1 MLAYYYLAE
10 DNQKTLFME
19 QIIKTR
25 IIKMIEQEMIEE
37 ILIPENQIQK
47 RVEQLGEQI
56 SRDYQ
61 GKQLFCIGVLR
72 GAIVF
77 LADLARY
84 IKVPMVIDF
93 MSISSYGISTE
104 SSGVV
109 RILKD
114 LDENIE
120 NKDVLI
126 VEDIIDTGLTLDYLL
141 RMLKSRKPASLKVCT
156 LLNKKERKKIKV
168 PIDYCGFDIPD
179 KFVVGY
185 GLDFN
190 GLYRNIPYILVL
202 KPEYYNNKLIY

>member
-1 MLAYYYLAE
+1 
-10 DNQKTLFME
+10 
-19 QIIKTR
+19 
-25 IIKMIEQEMIEE
+25 MIVQEMIEE

-47 RVEQLGEQI
+47 KVEQLGEQI

-61 GKQLFCIGVLR
+61 GKELFCIGVLR
-72 GAIVF
+72 GAIIF
-77 LADLARY
+77 LADLARF
-84 IKVPMVIDF
+84 IKVPMIIDF
-93 MSISSYGISTE
+93 ISISSYGISTE

-156 LLNKKERKKIKV
+156 LLNKKERKKIDV

-185 GLDFN
+185 GLDYN

-202 KPEYYNNKLIY
+202 KSEYYNNKIEVD

>member
-1 MLAYYYLAE
+1 
-10 DNQKTLFME
+10 
-19 QIIKTR
+19 
-25 IIKMIEQEMIEE
+25 MIEQEKIEE

-47 RVEQLGEQI
+47 KVEELGNRITQ
-56 SRDYQ
+56 DYQ
-61 GKQLFCIGVLR
+61 GKELICIGILR
-72 GAIVF
+72 GAVIF

-84 IKVPMVIDF
+84 IRVPMIIDF
-93 MSISSYGISTE
+93 MDISSYGASTE

-109 RILKD
+109 RIVKD

-126 VEDIIDTGLTLDYLL
+126 VEDIIDTGLTLNYLI
-141 RMLKSRKPASLKVCT
+141 RMLKSRNPASLKVCA
-156 LLNKKERKKIKV
+156 LLNKKDRRQIDV

-202 KPEYYNNKLIY
+202 KSLYSQ

>member
-1 MLAYYYLAE
+1 L
-10 DNQKTLFME
+10 
-19 QIIKTR
+19 
-25 IIKMIEQEMIEE
+25 IEQEKIEE

-47 RVEQLGEQI
+47 KIEELGNKI
-56 SRDYQ
+56 SKDYQ
-61 GKQLFCIGVLR
+61 GKELICIGVLR
-72 GAIVF
+72 GAIIF

-84 IKVPMVIDF
+84 IRVPMLIDF
-93 MSISSYGISTE
+93 ISISSYGASTE

-120 NKDVLI
+120 KKNILI
-126 VEDIIDTGLTLDYLL
+126 VEDIVDTGLTLDYLI
-141 RMLKSRKPASLKVCT
+141 RMLKSRNPASLRVCT
-156 LLNKKERKKIKV
+156 LLNKKERRQIDV
-168 PIDYCGFDIPD
+168 PIDYSGFDIPD

-202 KPEYYNNKLIY
+202 KPTYYQENR